1 MFREKKIE
9 TFRAQIEQSPH
20 SYNLTYKMPVTTRL
34 MKKKQQIDSMDHLQF
49 LINLQNK
56 ETCPSGQ
63 NISLIRIMTTILL
76 CPIITDLM
84 VTNTGFRNMVLL
96 KCEEFIE
103 KKCCYPELRLLCNE
117 LIRRYE

>member
-1 MFREKKIE
+1 MR
-9 TFRAQIEQSPH
+9 
-20 SYNLTYKMPVTTRL
+20 
-34 MKKKQQIDSMDHLQF
+34 KKQLADSMDRLQF

-63 NISLIRIMTTILL
+63 NIVLIRVMTTILL
-76 CPIITDLM
+76 CPDITNLM
-84 VTNTGFRNMVLL
+84 VTNNGFRDMVLL

-103 KKCCYPELRLLCNE
+103 KKTCYPELRLLCNE